1 MKNLTIAIVD
11 TGYHALAAKSLDL
24 AVEVTGANNVLVL
37 SDRDFYPGSN
47 FVKVD
52 PISDKVTYSRLVLKE
67 LGKHITTDYTMVIQ
81 YDGMPTD
88 ATKWQ
93 DEFLKYDYI
102 GAPWQWFPE
111 DRRVGN
117 GGFSLR
123 SRRVTDLCLE
133 DKLVFEPGPNEW
145 QEDVHIG
152 VLYKDWFVQN
162 GAQFAPIALAKQ
174 FSAENPG
181 GKFDT
186 YGFHGTLCL
195 PFYLSDEHLSFY
207 IEQLTPRML
216 TNDAHIRVAFGLFKA
231 QRYELLEHFMDKAIE
246 LNPNFKQVLMAQF
259 PGDAK
264 LYPEFSIQ
272 DIEDLLVNYE

>member
-11 TGYHALAAKSLDL
+11 TGYHELAAKSLDL
-24 AVEVTGANNVLVL
+24 AVAVTGANNVIVL
-37 SDRDFYPGSN
+37 SDRDFYPGSK
-47 FVKVD
+47 FVQVA
-52 PISDKVTYSRLVLKE
+52 PITDKITYSHLILKE
-67 LGKHITTDYTMVIQ
+67 LGKHITTDFTMVIQ

-88 ATKWQ
+88 PTRWQ
-93 DEFLKYDYI
+93 DEFMKYDYI
-102 GAPWQWFPE
+102 GAPWPWFPE

-123 SRRVTDLCLE
+123 SRKLTDLCL
-133 DKLVFEPGPNEW
+133 DDQLVFDPGPNEW

-152 VLYKDWFVQN
+152 VLYKDWFVKN
-162 GAQFAPIALAKQ
+162 GAEFAPIPLAKQ

-207 IEQLTPRML
+207 IDKLTAKML
-216 TNDAHIRVAFGLFKA
+216 TNDAHIRVPFGLFRA
-231 QRYELLEHFMDKAIE
+231 QRYELLEQFMDKAIM
-246 LNPNFKQVLMAQF
+246 LNPDFKQVLLTQF
-259 PGDAK
+259 PGDAQF
-264 LYPEFSIQ
+264 YPEFGLQ
-272 DIEDLLVNYE
+272 DIEDLLSNY